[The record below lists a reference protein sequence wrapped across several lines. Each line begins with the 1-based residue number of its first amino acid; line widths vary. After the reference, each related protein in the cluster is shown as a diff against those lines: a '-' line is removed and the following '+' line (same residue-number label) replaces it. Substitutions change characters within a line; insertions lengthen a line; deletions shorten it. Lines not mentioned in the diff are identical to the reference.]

1 MHRIPIVPALATAGA
16 LLASCSLADVYPIL
30 YGHGT
35 PLIDGS
41 LSPGEW
47 QGNVAE
53 FEVVDSGSGETW
65 GTARFMDDGA
75 NMYWAIVIG
84 PGAYDFFVATIDLD
98 DDDDDVCDTGE
109 DFLYFDGLFYD
120 MVQVTNCSSQV
131 VMDFNAAGTQDGE
144 GHFTFGAGGVVMEI
158 SHPLASADV
167 AHDIAIASGQRAGF
181 RLNIAVCLLGNC
193 TGTQMYPGTAYSS
206 GAFAVGA
213 LFTDN
218 FESGAT
224 NFWSMTVGPP

>member
-1 MHRIPIVPALATAGA
+1 MSRLRMLLLMAVGAGILATGA
-16 LLASCSLADVYPIL
+16 SADVYPIL

-35 PLIDGS
+35 ATLDGT

-53 FEVVDSGSGETW
+53 FEVSDPNGGTTW

-84 PGAYDFFVATIDLD
+84 PATYDFFVATIDLD
-98 DDDDDVCDTGE
+98 DDDDNVCETGE
-109 DFLYFDGLFYD
+109 DFLSYNGVFLDMHQVESCASPVVVDDPWSEDGDAHFHFD
-120 MVQVTNCSSQV
+120 
-131 VMDFNAAGTQDGE
+131 AA
-144 GHFTFGAGGVVMEI
+144 GVVMEI

-167 AHDIAIASGQRAGF
+167 DYDIAVAAGDRVGF
-181 RLNIAVCLLGNC
+181 RLNIAVCYLGDC

-206 GAFAVGA
+206 GAIAVGA

-224 NFWSMTVGPP
+224 NVWSKTVGGP